1 MKNLII
7 KLKKEN
13 VKRLKNISNQLN
25 EIKSKEDLLS
35 SWYFK
40 TKLTKKQSQKLT
52 LKQCKQTILKKI
64 KKEKRK
70 DLEKNIEHL
79 NYLNKCLIKP
89 DLFKISIEWKKN
101 RTWVANPNCEFTA
114 IGLQRSKSGSIG
126 GCGYDKESAAFA
138 RAANQNNYFAALL
151 AFEANRPKNKNKT
164 NEQIFGYGVSGV
176 IPRLSEGVGT
186 SCYYSVCEAIGY
198 KLNKVASG
206 STFDVYTI
214 TKK

>member
-13 VKRLKNISNQLN
+13 VKGLKNISNQLN
-25 EIKSKEDLLS
+25 EIKSKEDLLT

-40 TKLTKKQSQKLT
+40 SKLTKKQFEKLT
-52 LKQCKQTILKKI
+52 FAQCKKTIFSKI
-64 KKEKRK
+64 KLDQSK
-70 DLEKNIEHL
+70 DLEKNIQHL
-79 NYLNKCLIKP
+79 NYLSKCLTKP

-101 RTWVANPNCEFTA
+101 RTWGLNPNCEFIA
-114 IGLQRSKSGSIG
+114 IGFQKTTSGSIG

-138 RAANQNNYFAALL
+138 RAANQNNYFSALL

-164 NEQIFGYGVSGV
+164 NEQIFGYGVSGI
-176 IPRLSEGVGT
+176 IPRLSEGVGS

-198 KLNKVASG
+198 KLTSVACG
-206 STFDVYTI
+206 KMFDVYTI